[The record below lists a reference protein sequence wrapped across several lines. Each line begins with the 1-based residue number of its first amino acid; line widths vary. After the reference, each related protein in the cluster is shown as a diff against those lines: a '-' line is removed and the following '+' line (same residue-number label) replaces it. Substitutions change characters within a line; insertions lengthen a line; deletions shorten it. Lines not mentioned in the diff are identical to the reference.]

1 MTHHTVR
8 ADHTDHTVRADHPGK
23 AGPADLTVIG
33 GGLGG
38 LVAAIAAA
46 EQGAR
51 VQLLEAHRT
60 LGGRARSTSMPYV
73 TNDGPHAL
81 YSDGPHWS
89 WLVERGLATPARPA
103 PLGATFRLR
112 FRQEGRLRTLPSR
125 DVLAAAAHRRLRAPV
140 DQDFTSWASGRFGD
154 RAAPA
159 LAAATGVTVYDHN
172 PGRLSAAYVWERFQR
187 LVRPGRPAARYVV
200 GGWQAMVDRLAARAR
215 ELGVVIETCARVDA
229 VPTRRPVIVAT
240 SLPAARRLL
249 GDPALTWESGRAVL
263 LDLGLRQHRG
273 DPFIVFDL
281 DEAGFVERVTVPDPS
296 LAPAGHSLVQAQLPL
311 RLGESKAAG
320 IARLERTLD
329 LSLPGWRDRVTWRRD
344 AVASGRTGAVDLP
357 GTSWLDR
364 PAIDR
369 GDGVFLVGDQVA
381 APGML
386 GEVTMASARKAAE
399 LAVAQL
405 RPGIN
410 SPRSN
415 ATATAAARSFT
426 PSLP

>member
-1 MTHHTVR
+1 MTQR
-8 ADHTDHTVRADHPGK
+8 TDHAE
-23 AGPADLTVIG
+23 PANLTVIG

-38 LVAAIAAA
+38 LVAAVAAA

-51 VQLLEAHRT
+51 VRLLEAHRT
-60 LGGRARSTSMPYV
+60 LGGRARSTSLPYV
-73 TNDGPHAL
+73 ANEGPHAL
-81 YSDGPHWS
+81 YSDGAHWS
-89 WLVERGLATPARPA
+89 WLAERGLTALARPA

-112 FRQEGRLRTLPSR
+112 FRHEGRLRALPPR
-125 DVLAAAAHRRLRAPV
+125 GVLAAAAHRRLRAPV
-140 DQDFTSWASGRFGD
+140 DQDFTTWATGRFGD
-154 RAAPA
+154 RAA
-159 LAAATGVTVYDHN
+159 AAVAATTGVTTYDFD

-187 LVRPGRPAARYVV
+187 LVRPGQPAARYVV
-200 GGWQAMVDRLAARAR
+200 GGWQALVDRLAARAR
-215 ELGVVIETCARVDA
+215 DLGVTIETGARIDA
-229 VPTRRPVIVAT
+229 VPTRTPVIVAT

-249 GDPALTWESGRAVL
+249 RDPTLTWESGRTVL
-263 LDLGLRQHRG
+263 LDLGLRERRG

-311 RLGESKAAG
+311 RPEESKAAG
-320 IARLERTLD
+320 LGRLETTLD
-329 LSLPGWRDRVTWRRD
+329 LALPGWRDRVTWRRD

-357 GTSWLDR
+357 GTSWRDR

-386 GEVTMASARKAAE
+386 GEVTMASARRAAE
-399 LAVAQL
+399 LALAQL
-405 RPGIN
+405 RPGGETRPS

>member
-1 MTHHTVR
+1 MTPVKPG
-8 ADHTDHTVRADHPGK
+8 TDQAE
-23 AGPADLTVIG
+23 LTVIG

-38 LVAAIAAA
+38 LVAAVAAA
-46 EQGAR
+46 EGGAR
-51 VQLLEAHRT
+51 VRLLEAHRT
-60 LGGRARSTSMPYV
+60 LGGRARSTTTDPDEPYV
-73 TNDGPHAL
+73 ANEGPHAL
-81 YSDGPHWS
+81 YSDGAHWS
-89 WLVERGLATPARPA
+89 WLTERGLAGPARPA
-103 PLGATFRLR
+103 PLAATFHLR
-112 FRQEGRLRTLPSR
+112 FRHDGRLRTLPPSGVLNAASR
-125 DVLAAAAHRRLRAPV
+125 RRLRAPV
-140 DQDFTSWASGRFGD
+140 DQDFTTWASGRFGE
-154 RAAPA
+154 RAAA
-159 LAAATGVTVYDHN
+159 AVAAATGVTVYDHD

-200 GGWQAMVDRLAARAR
+200 GGWQALVDRLAARAR
-215 ELGVVIETCARVDA
+215 DLGVVIETGARVDS
-229 VPTRRPVIVAT
+229 VPTRTPMIVAT

-249 GDPALTWESGRAVL
+249 GDPTLTWESGRAVL
-263 LDLGLRQHRG
+263 LDLGLRQRRG

-281 DEAGFVERVTVPDPS
+281 DEAGFAERVTVPDPS

-311 RLGESKAAG
+311 RPGESKAAG
-320 IARLERTLD
+320 LVRLETTLD
-329 LSLPGWRDRVTWRRD
+329 LGLPGWRERVTWRRE

-357 GTSWLDR
+357 GTSWRDR

-386 GEVTMASARKAAE
+386 GEVTMASARTATA
-399 LAVAQL
+399 LALAQL
-405 RPGIN
+405 RPGVS

>member
-1 MTHHTVR
+1 MTHRTDR
-8 ADHTDHTVRADHPGK
+8 AEL
-23 AGPADLTVIG
+23 ADLTVIG

-46 EQGAR
+46 EEGAR
-51 VQLLEAHRT
+51 VRLLEAHRT
-60 LGGRARSTSMPYV
+60 LGGRARSTMTSPGEPYV
-73 TNDGPHAL
+73 ANDGPHAL
-81 YSDGPHWS
+81 YSDGLQWS
-89 WLVERGLATPARPA
+89 WLAERGLTGLTRPA
-103 PLGATFRLR
+103 PLGATFQLR
-112 FRQEGRLRTLPSR
+112 FRHEGRLRALPPR
-125 DVLAAAAHRRLRAPV
+125 GVLAAAAHRRLRAPV
-140 DQDFTSWASGRFGD
+140 DQDFTTWATGRFGD
-154 RAAPA
+154 RAA
-159 LAAATGVTVYDHN
+159 AAVAATTGVTVYDFD

-200 GGWQAMVDRLAARAR
+200 GGWQALVDRLAARAR
-215 ELGVVIETCARVDA
+215 DLGVTIETGARVDT
-229 VPTRRPVIVAT
+229 VPTKTPVIVAT

-249 GDPALTWESGRAVL
+249 RDPTLTWGSGRAVL
-263 LDLGLRQHRG
+263 LDLGLRDRRG

-311 RLGESKAAG
+311 RPGESKAAG
-320 IARLERTLD
+320 LARLEVTLD
-329 LSLPGWRDRVTWRRD
+329 LGLPGWRERVTWRRES
-344 AVASGRTGAVDLP
+344 VASGRTGAMDLP

-399 LAVAQL
+399 LALAQL
-405 RPGIN
+405 RPGVRN
-410 SPRSN
+410 PRSK